1 MALKNKI
8 LEELENNK
16 ESYIS
21 GQALAK
27 KFGVS
32 RNAVWKVINQIKS
45 DGYKIASVNNKG
57 YRIDSSVD
65 VLSEERITENMSE
78 NAKKLKLIVLDT
90 VDSTNNEAKRMISD
104 GFKENALIVSNEQT
118 SGRGR
123 LGREFFSPK
132 NTGIYM
138 SFIFHTDLKLSDAV
152 SVTTAAAVA
161 VVRAIERITDIRPQ
175 IKWVNDVYIGEKKLC
190 GILTE
195 AVSDFETGLAQS
207 VVIGIGINISTE
219 EFPSGISETAVSLN
233 FSGLSRNNLIAAVS
247 DELVEI
253 CSDLSN
259 KSYIEVYREHSLII
273 GKEID
278 FYRNNTKYSATAVDI
293 DSDGGLIVKL
303 KDGKTEVLNSGEV
316 TVRLSK

>member
-1 MALKNKI
+1 MSLKNKI
-8 LEELENNK
+8 LEELESNK
-16 ESYIS
+16 DSYIS

-32 RNAVWKVINQIKS
+32 RNAVWKAINQIKS

-57 YRIDSSVD
+57 YRIDSSAD
-65 VLSEERITENMSE
+65 ILSEERITENMSE
-78 NAKKLKLIVLDT
+78 SSKKLKLIVLDT

-123 LGREFFSPK
+123 LGRNFYSPK

-161 VVRAIERITDIRPQ
+161 VVRAIERLTDIRPQ

-219 EFPSGISETAVSLN
+219 EFPSGISETAASLN
-233 FSGLSRNNLIAAVS
+233 FSGLSRNSLIAAVS

-259 KSYIEVYREHSLII
+259 KSYIEAYREHSLII

-303 KDGKTEVLNSGEV
+303 KNGETEVLNSGEV